1 MILIV
6 DDDIAIQASL
16 RLLLRDAGF
25 QTAEAKKQGEALKVL
40 NTQPIS
46 LVLLDMNFS
55 VDTSG
60 KDGLELLS
68 DIKEKWPQMP
78 VILITGWGSIELAVE
93 GMRKGAFDFISKP
106 WDNQRLLNTLKNA
119 LALTK
124 GKKLERKNRQKLDA
138 NYRFE
143 SIIGQHQSILA
154 ILETIVNVA
163 PTTASV
169 LISGE
174 SGTGKELVARAIH
187 DNSDR
192 KDQAFVSVNLGAIP
206 PNLFESE
213 MFGYRKGAFTDAQND
228 KPGKFEQANGGTL
241 FLDEIGEMDLNAQV
255 KLLRVLQEQQVDR
268 IGDIQSRPI
277 DVRIVCATNRKLPN
291 MVEQGSF
298 REDLFYRINLINI
311 DLPPLRNRKSDIPLL
326 ANHFLQQSAKVYKKD
341 IQAFDE
347 VALHYLKK
355 QSFAGNIRELKNC
368 VERAVLYSS
377 DQTIGVEALQN
388 CLVGNTLSRKQELPD
403 VGSMTLEEMEK
414 QMIVN
419 ALEKYNNHISQSAEA
434 LGLSRQ
440 MLYRRMEK
448 YGLKHRLDTQEN
460 AI

>member
-6 DDDIAIQASL
+6 DDDIAVQASL
-16 RLLLRDAGF
+16 QLLMRDAGF
-25 QTAEAKKQGEALKVL
+25 ETAVAGRQGEALKVL
-40 NTQPIS
+40 NTQSVS

-60 KDGLELLS
+60 KDGLELLG
-68 DIKEKWPQMP
+68 DIKDRWPQIP

-93 GMRKGAFDFISKP
+93 WMRKGAFDFISKP
-106 WDNQRLLNTLKNA
+106 WDNQRLLSTVKNA
-119 LALTK
+119 LTLTK
-124 GKKLERKNRQKLDA
+124 GKKSERKSRQKLDDCYA
-138 NYRFE
+138 FA
-143 SIIGQHQSILA
+143 SIIGQHQSVLN

-163 PTTASV
+163 PTTAPV

-187 DNSDR
+187 DNSER
-192 KDQAFVSVNLGAIP
+192 KDQPFVSVNLGAIP

-213 MFGYRKGAFTDAQND
+213 MFGYRKGAFTDARND
-228 KPGKFEQANGGTL
+228 KPGKFELANGGTL

-268 IGDIQSRPI
+268 IGDIKSRPI

-298 REDLFYRINLINI
+298 REDLYYRINLINME
-311 DLPPLRNRKSDIPLL
+311 LPPLRDRKSDIPLL
-326 ANHFLQQSAKVYKKD
+326 ANYFLQQSAGVYNKE
-341 IQAFDE
+341 IQAFDDQ
-347 VALHYLKK
+347 ALQYLKR
-355 QSFAGNIRELKNC
+355 QVFEGNIRELKNC
-368 VERAVLYSS
+368 VERAVLYCN
-377 DQTIGVEALQN
+377 QRTIGLEVLKH
-388 CLVGNTLSRKQELPD
+388 CLAGNSVQRKQELPD

-414 QMIVN
+414 QMIIN
-419 ALEKYNNHISQSAEA
+419 ALKKYKNNISQSADA

-448 YGLKHRLDTQEN
+448 YGLKTSLDTKEN
-460 AI
+460 AL